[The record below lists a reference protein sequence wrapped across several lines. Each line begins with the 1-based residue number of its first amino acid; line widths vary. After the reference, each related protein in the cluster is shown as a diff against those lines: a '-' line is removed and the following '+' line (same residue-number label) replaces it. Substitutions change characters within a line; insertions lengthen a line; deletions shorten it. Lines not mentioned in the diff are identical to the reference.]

1 MQLGLGQAEVAQQGA
16 DINATALEDV
26 RKPDVVASRDQQL
39 PMGHGAL
46 SNKVA
51 HYDNTL
57 AENDKNQPS
66 RARSILTAFME
77 RSQQME
83 STISKMGP
91 TAPSWVDGKRYWW
104 LLSPGLPAMGL
115 AVLAMAST
123 TGNGLWFWLLPFVF
137 YGIVPLLDR
146 LIGTDPVNA
155 PESAVPDLES
165 DRYYRGIVFAYIP
178 AQYGVT
184 LFGAWLAVQGG
195 FAGWELLGLTVVVGI
210 INGVGI
216 NTAHELGHKTNPLER
231 WLAKITLAP
240 VAYGHFFIEHNKG
253 HHKHVATP
261 EDPASSRMGET
272 FWAFLPR
279 TVIGS
284 VRSAWGI
291 ERARLIRD
299 GKPVFSRHNEILQAW
314 GMTVLLFGA
323 ISLWLGPW
331 ALVFLVAQ
339 AAYGASLLEV
349 VNYLEHY
356 GLLRLKDASGRYERC
371 QPRHSWNSNHVVTNL
386 LLYQLQRHSDHH
398 AHPTRRYQGLR
409 SFDDSPQLPSGYASM
424 LLIAYLPPL
433 WFRVMDPLV
442 VAHYNG
448 DLTRASLHPSR
459 RQALLRRW
467 MGVDAAAVATASSL
481 AAANPVR
488 AGIPAEPAHAL
499 YQCPNCSYCYD
510 EAVGCPEEGYPR
522 GTRWA
527 ALPADWSC
535 PHCAVRD
542 KADFAAVVPAR

>member
-1 MQLGLGQAEVAQQGA
+1 MNNVITPTLPDG
-16 DINATALEDV
+16 TAW
-26 RKPDVVASRDQQL
+26 
-39 PMGHGAL
+39 
-46 SNKVA
+46 
-51 HYDNTL
+51 T
-57 AENDKNQPS
+57 
-66 RARSILTAFME
+66 
-77 RSQQME
+77 
-83 STISKMGP
+83 
-91 TAPSWVDGKRYWW
+91 DGKRYWW
-104 LLSPGLPAMGL
+104 LLSPALPAMSLVALLL
-115 AVLAMAST
+115 AYM
-123 TGNGLWFWLLPFVF
+123 TGTGLWFWAVPLVF

-155 PESAVPDLES
+155 PERAVPALEA
-165 DRYYRGIVFAYIP
+165 DRYYRRIVIAYIP
-178 AQYGVT
+178 TQYAVT
-184 LFGAWLAVQGG
+184 LFGAWLAVSGG
-195 FAGWELLGLTVVVGI
+195 YAWWELIGLVIAVGV

-284 VRSAWGI
+284 VRSAWRI
-291 ERARLIRD
+291 ERARLQRD
-299 GKPVFSRHNEILQAW
+299 RKPVFSHNNEILQAW
-314 GMTVLLFGA
+314 AMTLVLFGA
-323 ISLWLGPW
+323 VSLWLGPW
-331 ALVFLVAQ
+331 ALLFLVAQ

-356 GLLRLKDASGRYERC
+356 GLLRLKDANGRYERC

-398 AHPTRRYQGLR
+398 ANPTRRYQSLR

-433 WFRVMDPLV
+433 WFRLMDPLV
-442 VAHYNG
+442 VRHHGG
-448 DLTRASLHPSR
+448 DLTRANLHPPR
-459 RQALLRRW
+459 REQLLRRW
-467 MGVDAAAVATASSL
+467 MGSAAAARPTATASADAGS
-481 AAANPVR
+481 AAATPR
-488 AGIPAEPAHAL
+488 TADAL
-499 YQCPNCSYCYD
+499 HQCPNCSYVYD
-510 EAVGCPEEGYPR
+510 AAIGCPQEGYPP
-522 GTRWA
+522 GTLWA
-527 ALPADWSC
+527 SLPDDWSC

-542 KADFAAVVPAR
+542 KPDFIAIRRA